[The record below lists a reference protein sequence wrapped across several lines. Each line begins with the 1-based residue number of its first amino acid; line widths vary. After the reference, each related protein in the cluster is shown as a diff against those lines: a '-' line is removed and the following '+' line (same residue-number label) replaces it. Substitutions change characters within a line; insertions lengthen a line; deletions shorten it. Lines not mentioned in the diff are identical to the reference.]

1 MRIQVVLLFR
11 SLVWTKLVTSWSNWY
26 LLQTALCVLLPKH
39 TTVVHSTGITD
50 HVLFLLGGVKMLN
63 LLHWYFR

>member
-11 SLVWTKLVTSWSNWY
+11 SLVGTKLVTSWSNWY
-26 LLQTALCVLLPKH
+26 LLQTALCVLLPEH
-39 TTVVHSTGITD
+39 TTVVHSAGITD